1 MQINDHYKK
10 KLAEFRHG
18 IIFVS
23 NRDGKKQWEM
33 KIIIYRDGKKQ
44 WEMKIIIYVFVT
56 VLETEN
62 PVSNIFHLYI
72 TSFIIIATK
81 GHLETEF
88 EKDFFR
94 AKCILS
100 LFPSLSGQIV
110 IEIVKLLVETEI
122 TRL

>member
-23 NRDGKKQWEM
+23 N
-33 KIIIYRDGKKQ
+33 RDGKKQ